1 MVERTKSEG
10 FDEFVGVVE
19 NVILEP
25 SNLTD
30 GGEQY
35 HLTMKPEGVEITG
48 KTGLMHEW
56 IRVPPKATETSVPEG
71 SVLDKFVQEL
81 EVLHN
86 EVKKLGSVPEIFA
99 FLVGKKYLFKKKKL
113 GKSFDGHEAKAY
125 WVPVS
130 FKE

>member
-19 NVILEP
+19 NVLLEP

-99 FLVGKKYLFKKKKL
+99 FLVGKKYLFKK
-113 GKSFDGHEAKAY
+113 GKTCD
-125 WVPVS
+125 
-130 FKE
+130 